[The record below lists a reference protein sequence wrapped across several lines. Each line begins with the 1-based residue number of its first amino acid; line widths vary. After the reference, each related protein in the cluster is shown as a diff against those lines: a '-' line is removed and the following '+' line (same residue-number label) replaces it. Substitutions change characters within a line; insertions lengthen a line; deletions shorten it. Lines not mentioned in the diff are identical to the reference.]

1 MRFCLIMQNKQLLT
15 FICIVRLSVYDMK
28 AGQQEL
34 IVSPQVDYNLGI
46 YGFYVHYF
54 PKTIVKDIH
63 QESID
68 SKAK

>member
-1 MRFCLIMQNKQLLT
+1 
-15 FICIVRLSVYDMK
+15 MK

-34 IVSPQVDYNLGI
+34 IVSPQVDYNQGI

-54 PKTIVKDIH
+54 PKTIVKGIH

-68 SKAK
+68 SKTK

>member
-1 MRFCLIMQNKQLLT
+1 
-15 FICIVRLSVYDMK
+15 MK
-28 AGQQEL
+28 AGQQEV

-54 PKTIVKDIH
+54 PKTIVKEIH

-68 SKAK
+68 SKVK